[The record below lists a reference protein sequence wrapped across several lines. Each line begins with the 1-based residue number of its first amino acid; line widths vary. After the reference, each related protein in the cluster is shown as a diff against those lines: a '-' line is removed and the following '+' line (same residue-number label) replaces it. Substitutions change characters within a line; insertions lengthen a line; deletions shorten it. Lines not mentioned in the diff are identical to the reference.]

1 MYLPGKFY
9 AKKLTVRKYF
19 KMLKLPLTFYPLK
32 KVKTYRKNSHKSKPG

>member
-32 KVKTYRKNSHKSKPG
+32 KVKT